1 MTNCRSCDAQL
12 SAYAKPSEKVCA
24 PCDRRMVAVS
34 QQHAFEMVPIER
46 DHAAFALR
54 WRGLEW
60 DTIQR
65 RLGMVS
71 VSSATR
77 AAGRYAKRND
87 LRLP

>member
-1 MTNCRSCDAQL
+1 M
-12 SAYAKPSEKVCA
+12 
-24 PCDRRMVAVS
+24 S
-34 QQHAFEMVPIER
+34 QQHAFEMEPIER

-54 WRGLEW
+54 WHGYEW

-77 AAGRYAKRND
+77 AAGRYANRND

>member
-1 MTNCRSCDAQL
+1 MMSR
-12 SAYAKPSEKVCA
+12 YARPSERVCA
-24 PCDRRMVAVS
+24 PCDRRMVTLS
-34 QQHAFEMVPIER
+34 QQHAFEMHAIDR
-46 DHAAFALR
+46 DHAAFSLR
-54 WRGLEW
+54 WHGYEW

-77 AAGRYAKRND
+77 AAARYANRND

>member
-1 MTNCRSCDAQL
+1 
-12 SAYAKPSEKVCA
+12 
-24 PCDRRMVAVS
+24 MVATS
-34 QQHAFEMVPIER
+34 QQHAFEMHPAER

-77 AAGRYAKRND
+77 AAGRYATRND